1 MISFE
6 LTPKIA
12 LWLGTPPEKRD
23 LQEGATLLL
32 QVTRNRILF
41 DNIMRRLPDSGDIIE
56 YHLKKIHMLRLE
68 AQTHQQ
74 VAGLMKQVNVI
85 AQSHGLNRPEPAA
98 QQATAQ
104 RTELQRGK
112 RADHDELPPAV
123 QQLYVDNADLARRMR
138 ECHTRLRMITQEN
151 STCPDSDR
159 LPFALELIKLDKK
172 YRENF
177 NLYDHYVKGTD
188 PEDTVLAVD
197 ARTAARNAAKT
208 CNLLLGKYAKKEDPQ
223 LAARIRAAYAKVVSP
238 SEALTAKMQAA
249 SLL

>member
-123 QQLYVDNADLARRMR
+123 QQ
-138 ECHTRLRMITQEN
+138 I
-151 STCPDSDR
+151 
-159 LPFALELIKLDKK
+159 
-172 YRENF
+172 
-177 NLYDHYVKGTD
+177 G
-188 PEDTVLAVD
+188 
-197 ARTAARNAAKT
+197 
-208 CNLLLGKYAKKEDPQ
+208 
-223 LAARIRAAYAKVVSP
+223 RAHV
-238 SEALTAKMQAA
+238 
-249 SLL
+249 